1 MAFAPRSL
9 ILFALPMRLPLPS
22 DSLFL
27 LFEQTFQMRVVYTFT
42 AFYVSNEF
50 VGYTFQMR
58 VVYTLH
64 RWAHH
69 EREVGYTFQMRVV
82 YTPRHRVHLPNV
94 VGYTFQMRVVYT
106 AWRSR
111 KRLPRLDIPFK

>member
-9 ILFALPMRLPLPS
+9 ILEALPMRLPLPS

-58 VVYTLH
+58 VVYTVAFLDVDCH
-64 RWAHH
+64 F
-69 EREVGYTFQMRVV
+69 VGYTFQMRVV
-82 YTPRHRVHLPNV
+82 YTISHTRNRGSC
-94 VGYTFQMRVVYT
+94 VG
-106 AWRSR
+106 
-111 KRLPRLDIPFK
+111 

>member
-9 ILFALPMRLPLPS
+9 ILEALPMRLPLPS

-58 VVYTLH
+58 VVYTITENVCTLNI
-64 RWAHH
+64 
-69 EREVGYTFQMRVV
+69 VGYTFQMRVV
-82 YTPRHRVHLPNV
+82 YTISLII
-94 VGYTFQMRVVYT
+94 T
-106 AWRSR
+106 RS
-111 KRLPRLDIPFK
+111 I

>member
-58 VVYTLH
+58 VVYTLVTTLQPTH
-64 RWAHH
+64 L
-69 EREVGYTFQMRVV
+69 VGYTFQMRVV
-82 YTPRHRVHLPNV
+82 YTRNHYGRNHH
-94 VGYTFQMRVVYT
+94 
-106 AWRSR
+106 
-111 KRLPRLDIPFK
+111 KLDIPFK

>member
-1 MAFAPRSL
+1 
-9 ILFALPMRLPLPS
+9 MRLPLPS

-58 VVYTLH
+58 VVYT
-64 RWAHH
+64 R
-69 EREVGYTFQMRVV
+69 
-82 YTPRHRVHLPNV
+82 LPWRGDSEV
-94 VGYTFQMRVVYT
+94 VGYTFQMRVAYT
-106 AWRSR
+106 YLLESNF
-111 KRLPRLDIPFK
+111 LTYI

>member
-58 VVYTLH
+58 VVYTITENVCTLNI
-64 RWAHH
+64 
-69 EREVGYTFQMRVV
+69 VGSTFQMRVV
-82 YTPRHRVHLPNV
+82 YTISLII
-94 VGYTFQMRVVYT
+94 T
-106 AWRSR
+106 RS
-111 KRLPRLDIPFK
+111 I

>member
-27 LFEQTFQMRVVYTFT
+27 LFEQTFQMRVVYTLET
-42 AFYVSNEF
+42 VMAIAET

-58 VVYTLH
+58 VVYTGK
-64 RWAHH
+64 RFFEIVPIVGYTFQMRVVYIGTG
-69 EREVGYTFQMRVV
+69 ERCVYIHVGYTFQMRVV
-82 YTPRHRVHLPNV
+82 YTKV
-94 VGYTFQMRVVYT
+94 
-106 AWRSR
+106 A
-111 KRLPRLDIPFK
+111 

>member
-42 AFYVSNEF
+42 AFYVSNES

-58 VVYTLH
+58 VVYTLVTM
-64 RWAHH
+64 RK
-69 EREVGYTFQMRVV
+69 RFGYVGYTFQMRVA
-82 YTPRHRVHLPNV
+82 YT
-94 VGYTFQMRVVYT
+94 
-106 AWRSR
+106 S
-111 KRLPRLDIPFK
+111 

>member
-1 MAFAPRSL
+1 
-9 ILFALPMRLPLPS
+9 MRLPLPS

-58 VVYTLH
+58 VVYTLVTTLQPTH
-64 RWAHH
+64 L
-69 EREVGYTFQMRVV
+69 VGYTFQMRVV
-82 YTPRHRVHLPNV
+82 YTRNHYGRNHH
-94 VGYTFQMRVVYT
+94 
-106 AWRSR
+106 
-111 KRLPRLDIPFK
+111 KLDIPFK

>member
-42 AFYVSNEF
+42 AFYVSNES

-58 VVYTLH
+58 VVYTLVTM
-64 RWAHH
+64 RK
-69 EREVGYTFQMRVV
+69 RFGYVGYTFQMRVV
-82 YTPRHRVHLPNV
+82 YTH
-94 VGYTFQMRVVYT
+94 TE
-106 AWRSR
+106 
-111 KRLPRLDIPFK
+111 

>member
-58 VVYTLH
+58 VVYTITENVCTLNI
-64 RWAHH
+64 
-69 EREVGYTFQMRVV
+69 VGYTFQMRVV
-82 YTPRHRVHLPNV
+82 YTISLII
-94 VGYTFQMRVVYT
+94 T
-106 AWRSR
+106 RS
-111 KRLPRLDIPFK
+111 I

>member
-1 MAFAPRSL
+1 
-9 ILFALPMRLPLPS
+9 MRLPLPS

-27 LFEQTFQMRVVYTFT
+27 LFEQTFQMRAVYTFT

-58 VVYTLH
+58 VVYT
-64 RWAHH
+64 
-69 EREVGYTFQMRVV
+69 VGYRLSS
-82 YTPRHRVHLPNV
+82 HCV

-106 AWRSR
+106 W
-111 KRLPRLDIPFK
+111 

>member
-27 LFEQTFQMRVVYTFT
+27 LFEQTFQMRVVYT
-42 AFYVSNEF
+42 AGLVVNAEDM

-58 VVYTLH
+58 VVYTCSIVGYYLGLVGYTFQM
-64 RWAHH
+64 RVAYTCSKS
-69 EREVGYTFQMRVV
+69 RGKCYKVGYTFQMRVV
-82 YTPRHRVHLPNV
+82 YTYLLESNFLT
-94 VGYTFQMRVVYT
+94 Y
-106 AWRSR
+106 
-111 KRLPRLDIPFK
+111 I

>member
-27 LFEQTFQMRVVYTFT
+27 LFEQTFQMRVVYTPIPHKWEAIAVGYSFQMRVVYT
-42 AFYVSNEF
+42 RQARERRAKF

-58 VVYTLH
+58 VVYTYLL
-64 RWAHH
+64 
-69 EREVGYTFQMRVV
+69 ESNFLTY
-82 YTPRHRVHLPNV
+82 
-94 VGYTFQMRVVYT
+94 
-106 AWRSR
+106 
-111 KRLPRLDIPFK
+111 I

>member
-1 MAFAPRSL
+1 
-9 ILFALPMRLPLPS
+9 MRLPLPS

-58 VVYTLH
+58 VVYTITENVCTLNI
-64 RWAHH
+64 
-69 EREVGYTFQMRVV
+69 VGYTFQMRVV
-82 YTPRHRVHLPNV
+82 YTISLII
-94 VGYTFQMRVVYT
+94 T
-106 AWRSR
+106 RS
-111 KRLPRLDIPFK
+111 I

>member
-1 MAFAPRSL
+1 MRYSGRSLVAFAPRSL

-58 VVYTLH
+58 VVYTITENVCTLNI
-64 RWAHH
+64 
-69 EREVGYTFQMRVV
+69 VGYTFQMRVV
-82 YTPRHRVHLPNV
+82 YTISLII
-94 VGYTFQMRVVYT
+94 T
-106 AWRSR
+106 RS
-111 KRLPRLDIPFK
+111 I

>member
-58 VVYTLH
+58 VVYTRNH
-64 RWAHH
+64 YGRNHH
-69 EREVGYTFQMRVV
+69 
-82 YTPRHRVHLPNV
+82 
-94 VGYTFQMRVVYT
+94 
-106 AWRSR
+106 
-111 KRLPRLDIPFK
+111 KLDIPFK